1 MEPTTSD
8 EALVPV
14 YHTNNELDA
23 QLYRALLEGEG
34 LKVLEESRP
43 VFADYHTRPELYPHY
58 RLLVFAHDAPRA
70 AELIEGYRLQ
80 VESGALALPDDET
93 PEDSSTAE
101 DNGSRGAVMTAASI
115 LFGIIALVLAL
126 LSRGSNN
133 SLLLIAALFVGLAV
147 AIQLTKGR

>member
-1 MEPTTSD
+1 MEPMTSD

-23 QLYRALLEGEG
+23 QLYRAMLEGEG
-34 LKVLEESRP
+34 LQVLQESRP
-43 VFADYHTRPELYPHY
+43 TYASHAMRPELYPHF
-58 RLLVFAHDAPRA
+58 RLLAYAHDAPRA
-70 AELIEGYRLQ
+70 AELIEAYRLQ
-80 VESGALALPDDET
+80 VESGALALADDEA
-93 PEDSSTAE
+93 PEDASTAE

-133 SLLLIAALFVGLAV
+133 SLLFIAAIFVGLAV